1 MRALFL
7 LLVLANVALYGWWRY
22 GSPSGAADPA
32 PLARQIEPG
41 SLKVISPTE
50 TRSAVAKKAPVTAC
64 LDWGSF
70 TAAEAARA
78 EQALEPLALGARVTQ
93 RRSEGLAAAWW
104 VFIPPQASRPAAFK
118 KAIELKELGI
128 DDYFVVQDEGEH
140 RWAVSLGIFRTEEA
154 AQARLAALRDKG
166 VRTARIGQRDTVVPR
181 VWLQIQG
188 VDAALQSKLKEIARQ
203 FEGTEMK
210 DCV

>member
-22 GSPSGAADPA
+22 GAPTGAADPT
-32 PLARQIEPG
+32 PLARQIEPER
-41 SLKVISPTE
+41 LRVISASELRP
-50 TRSAVAKKAPVTAC
+50 ALAQKAPVC
-64 LDWGSF
+64 HEWGGF
-70 TAAEAARA
+70 TPADAARA
-78 EQALEPLALGARVTQ
+78 EQALEPLALGSRLAQ
-93 RRSEGLAAAWW
+93 RRSDGIAAAWW

-118 KAIELKELGI
+118 KAIELKELGV

-166 VRTARIGQRDTVVPR
+166 VRTAQVGQRDAVVPR
-181 VWLQIQG
+181 VWLQVKG
-188 VDAALQSKLKEIARQ
+188 VDAALLGKLKAIARQ
-203 FEGTEMK
+203 FEGTEVK
-210 DCV
+210 ECL